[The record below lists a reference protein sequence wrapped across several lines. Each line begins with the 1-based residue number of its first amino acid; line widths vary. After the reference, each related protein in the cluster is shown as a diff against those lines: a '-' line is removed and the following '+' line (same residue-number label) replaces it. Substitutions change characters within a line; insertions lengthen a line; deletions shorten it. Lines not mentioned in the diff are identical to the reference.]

1 MSDPVVDSHQHFWD
15 PTRVDYPWLTDELA
29 RIRRP
34 FGPSDLEPL
43 LRTRGVDCTIVVQT
57 RSSVDETV
65 DLLALAAQHSFIAG
79 VVGWIDLTAAS
90 ASAAL
95 DDLRQAPGGA
105 KLIGVRHQVHDE
117 ADPGW
122 LLRDDVQS
130 GVAAVGRACLTYDL
144 LVRPRELPAAVET
157 ARRHPE
163 VQFVVDHLAKPRV
176 RQGED
181 REWADGLARLAE
193 HENVAC
199 KLSGLVTEARWNS
212 WRVED
217 LAPFVHHAL
226 ACFGVRRLLFGS
238 DWPVCLLAGDYQ
250 QVFDAYR
257 DALGVPDDVRAR
269 VFGLNAIDVYR
280 LPSPGETSPVPSPN

>member
-15 PTRVDYPWLTDELA
+15 PTRADYPWLTDELA

-95 DDLRQAPGGA
+95 DELRQAPGGA
-105 KLIGVRHQVHDE
+105 KLIGIRHQVHDE
-117 ADPGW
+117 VDPGW
-122 LLRDDVQS
+122 LLRDDVQT
-130 GVAAVGRACLTYDL
+130 GIAAVGRACLTYDL

-163 VQFVVDHLAKPRV
+163 VRFVVDHLAKPRV

-181 REWADGLARLAE
+181 PEWADGLARLAE

-238 DWPVCLLAGDYQ
+238 DWPVCLLAGDYP

-257 DALGVPDDVRAR
+257 DALGVSDDVCAR

-280 LPSPGETSPVPSPN
+280 LPSPGETSRAPFST